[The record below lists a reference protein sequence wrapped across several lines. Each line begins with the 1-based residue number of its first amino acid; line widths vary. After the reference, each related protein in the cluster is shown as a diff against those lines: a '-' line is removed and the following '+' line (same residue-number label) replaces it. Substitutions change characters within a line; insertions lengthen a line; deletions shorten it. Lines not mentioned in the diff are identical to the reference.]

1 MTTLRI
7 IRWVLDMARE
17 PSGCQ
22 MSSTDGCAP
31 RAQRTG
37 APLNELIVATLID
50 SLTRGDTTEQPGD
63 AREEQ
68 ARLIERILGDLA
80 VSLDVS
86 NLPLTS
92 SRARICQTPTHFHR
106 VCQSFLHPCP
116 QRSSRTAKTGSKR
129 SSYPCAPR
137 LP

>member
-1 MTTLRI
+1 
-7 IRWVLDMARE
+7 
-17 PSGCQ
+17 

-86 NLPLTS
+86 NLPLNIQPSVDLPNTDTL
-92 SRARICQTPTHFHR
+92 R
-106 VCQSFLHPCP
+106 QSLPELSP
-116 QRSSRTAKTGSKR
+116 PLSTTIIANRED
-129 SSYPCAPR
+129 R
-137 LP
+137 L